1 MTIDE
6 ITASLKEW
14 KGDNKDRHLLLLA
27 LDDERLTFGCLGNDT
42 RLGYAL
48 ALLMGMNEHEQINRI
63 VKLAMFFNDED
74 NNEDNDEE

>member
-27 LDDERLTFGCLGNDT
+27 LDDERLTVGYLGNDT

-48 ALLMGMNEHEQINRI
+48 ALLMGMNEQINRV
-63 VKLAMFFNDED
+63 VKLAMFFS
-74 NNEDNDEE
+74 DNDDDKG